1 MIIIILKQL
10 LIDILIMH
18 HFLNL
23 RPKPDKNKLNVT
35 ATYLESQRKYFRIFA
50 TAHFENKINET
61 SMLLDIEARLC
72 FSINMHQFE

>member
-1 MIIIILKQL
+1 MIIIILKQ
-10 LIDILIMH
+10 
-18 HFLNL
+18 FLKL
-23 RPKPDKNKLNVT
+23 RSNPDQNKLNVT
-35 ATYLESQRKYFRIFA
+35 ATYLESQRKYFRIFS